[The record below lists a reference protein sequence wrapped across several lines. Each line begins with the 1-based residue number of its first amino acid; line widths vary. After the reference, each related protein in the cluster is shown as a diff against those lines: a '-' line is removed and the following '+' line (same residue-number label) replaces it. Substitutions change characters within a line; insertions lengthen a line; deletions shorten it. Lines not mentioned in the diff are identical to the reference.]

1 MAKNTSLNKAG
12 LAKQDEFYTKIA
24 DVERE
29 MRHYTEHFKGKTIF
43 CNCDDPEESNFWRYF
58 QLNFYQLG
66 LKKLVSTHY
75 EETKP
80 SYKLEIVA
88 GEEEKSGQI
97 KAPDVIKTRLS
108 QNGDFRSPECIEIL
122 KEADIVITNPPF
134 SLFREYIGLLME
146 YKKQFI
152 VIGSQN
158 AITYKEIFTLLRD
171 NAIWLGYHFGDMEF
185 VVPDYYEPRETRY
198 REENGIKYRSM
209 GNICWYTNLDI
220 AKRHEELLLYRQYSA
235 EEYETFDNYDAI
247 NVNKVSDIPMDYS
260 GIMGVPITFANK
272 YNPAQ
277 FEIIGLIAGNIK
289 GLAGIPS
296 KIGKDGPYING
307 KLKYGRLLIRRKE
320 QTTDEN

>member
-1 MAKNTSLNKAG
+1 MAKNASLNKAG
-12 LAKQDEFYTKIA
+12 IAKQDEFYTKIA

-29 MRHYTEHFKGKTIF
+29 MKHYIQHFRGKTIF
-43 CNCDDPEESNFWRYF
+43 CNCDDPEESNFWKYF
-58 QLNFYQLG
+58 ALNFYQLG

-80 SYKLEIVA
+80 SYKLEIIA
-88 GEEEKSGQI
+88 DETEQGQMKLPEI
-97 KAPDVIKTRLS
+97 IKTPLR

-146 YKKQFI
+146 YKKHFI
-152 VIGSQN
+152 IIGSQN
-158 AITYKEIFTLLRD
+158 AITYKEIFMLLRD

-209 GNICWYTNLDI
+209 GNICWFTNLDI
-220 AKRHEELLLYRQYSA
+220 AKRHEELLMYRQYTA

-247 NVNKVSDIPMDYS
+247 NVNKIADIPMDYY

-272 YNPAQ
+272 YNPEQ

-320 QTTDEN
+320 RNNE

>member
-1 MAKNTSLNKAG
+1 MAKNASLNKAG
-12 LAKQDEFYTKIA
+12 IAKQDEFYTKIA

-29 MRHYTEHFKGKTIF
+29 MKHYIQHFRGKTIF
-43 CNCDDPEESNFWRYF
+43 CNCDDPEESNFWKYF
-58 QLNFYQLG
+58 ALNFYQLG

-80 SYKLEIVA
+80 SYKLEIIA
-88 GEEEKSGQI
+88 DETEQGQMKLPEI
-97 KAPDVIKTRLS
+97 IKTPLR

-134 SLFREYIGLLME
+134 SLFREYMGLLME

-152 VIGSQN
+152 IIGSQN
-158 AITYKEIFTLLRD
+158 AITYKEIFMLLRD

-220 AKRHEELLLYRQYSA
+220 AKRHEELLMYRQYTE

-247 NVNKVSDIPMDYS
+247 NVNKIADIPMDYY

-272 YNPAQ
+272 YNPEQ

-320 QTTDEN
+320 KNNE

>member
-1 MAKNTSLNKAG
+1 MAKNASLNKAG
-12 LAKQDEFYTKIA
+12 IAKQDEFYTKIA

-29 MRHYTEHFKGKTIF
+29 MKHYVQHFRGKTIF
-43 CNCDDPEESNFWRYF
+43 CNCDDPEESNFWKYF
-58 QLNFYQLG
+58 ALNFYQLG

-80 SYKLEIVA
+80 SYKLEIIA
-88 GEEEKSGQI
+88 DETELGQMKLPEI
-97 KAPDVIKTRLS
+97 IKTPLR

-152 VIGSQN
+152 IIGSQN
-158 AITYKEIFTLLRD
+158 AITYKEIFMLLRD

-220 AKRHEELLLYRQYSA
+220 AKRHEELLMYRQYTE

-247 NVNKVSDIPMDYS
+247 NVNKIADIPMDYY

-272 YNPAQ
+272 YNPEQ

-320 QTTDEN
+320 KNNE